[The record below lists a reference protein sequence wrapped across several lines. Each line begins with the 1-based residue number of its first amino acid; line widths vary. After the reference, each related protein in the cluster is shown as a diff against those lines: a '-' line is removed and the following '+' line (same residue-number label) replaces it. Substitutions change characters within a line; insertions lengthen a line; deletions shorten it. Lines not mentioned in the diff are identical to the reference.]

1 MNLKKITLMLI
12 ILFVSPLSLAHAD
25 NKVAYEPATSKVKAV
40 GGLVRDKSKLDG
52 MKKTTADSTLKSLD
66 KSASQ
71 KLQNKKLVG
80 VKKKTDSP
88 TKLNTPKLK
97 KTDPKYP
104 KSAEH
109 YRRISEW
116 LRHKNR

>member
-25 NKVAYEPATSKVKAV
+25 NKVVYEPTTSKVKAV
-40 GGLVRDKSKLDG
+40 GGLVRDKSKLDSK
-52 MKKTTADSTLKSLD
+52 KKTTADSTLKSLD

-80 VKKKTDSP
+80 VKKEADSP
-88 TKLNTPKLK
+88 TKQKIPKLK
-97 KTDPKYP
+97 NPEPKDP

-109 YRRISEW
+109 YRRVSER